1 MISLRNVSKRF
12 GQQVILNDVSLE
24 IRPGQTTTIIGPSGA
39 GKSVTLKL
47 IMGIMQPDAGEIFI
61 DGENISAATS
71 ETERNRIR
79 EKLGV
84 LFQSAALF
92 DSLNVYDN
100 IAFPLR
106 ERSHLPE
113 SEVHPRVVEM
123 VEALS
128 LEPYL
133 SRLPQQISVG
143 VRKRVGMARC
153 LITRPQ
159 ILLVD
164 EPNTGLDPF
173 VGQEVYDLIKESKA
187 RWGFTG
193 VVVSHELPEVFQ
205 ISDRVAML
213 LRGRFVAEGSP
224 HDLLRSQ
231 DPAVQQFL
239 QGKKDGPITIH

>member
-1 MISLRNVSKRF
+1 MISLRHVSKRF
-12 GQQVILNDVSLE
+12 GPQVILDDVSLD
-24 IRPGQTTTIIGPSGA
+24 IRPGDTTTIIGPSGA

-47 IMGIMQPDAGEIFI
+47 IMGILEPDAGDIII
-61 DGENISAATS
+61 DGENMSAASS
-71 ETERNRIR
+71 ENEKNRIR

-92 DSLNVYDN
+92 DSLTVYDN

-113 SEVHPRVVEM
+113 REVHARVVEM

-128 LEPYL
+128 LTPYL
-133 SRLPQQISVG
+133 ARLPQQISVG

-159 ILLVD
+159 IVLVD

-173 VGQEVYDLIKESKA
+173 VGQEVYDLIKDSKA

-224 HDLLRSQ
+224 HELMQSR

-239 QGKKDGPITIH
+239 QGKKDGPIKIH

>member
-12 GQQVILNDVSLE
+12 GSQIILDDVSLE
-24 IRPGQTTTIIGPSGA
+24 IRPGETTTIIGPSGA

-47 IMGIMQPDAGEIFI
+47 IMGILQPDAGEVLI
-61 DGENISAATS
+61 DGENISTASS
-71 ETERNRIR
+71 EGERNRIR

-92 DSLNVYDN
+92 DSLTVYDN

-106 ERSHLPE
+106 ERAHLPE
-113 SEVHPRVVEM
+113 REVHARVVEM
-123 VEALS
+123 IEALS
-128 LEPYL
+128 LAPYL

-159 ILLVD
+159 IVLVD

-213 LRGRFVAEGSP
+213 LRGHFVAEGSP
-224 HDLLRSQ
+224 HELMQSR

-239 QGKKDGPITIH
+239 QGKKDGPIKIH